1 METITDP
8 NYWSQVSMISV
19 SETYRNKIETI
30 QETKL
35 LAALN
40 DCTSNYQELLQ
51 SFGENC
57 FKVLD
62 LLDTQR
68 LRAITYE
75 GF

>member
-1 METITDP
+1 
-8 NYWSQVSMISV
+8 MINV

-51 SFGENC
+51 SSEENC
-57 FKVLD
+57 FKVLERTASKFWICWTLND
-62 LLDTQR
+62 YVL
-68 LRAITYE
+68 
-75 GF
+75 